1 MIQGILFPYSL
12 TLPEH
17 DMVKKLIYFV
27 IVSLAI
33 NLGLHGGKVA
43 AQQPVAAQEF
53 VSALQDLILQTMEG
67 SEAPQGRIVKA
78 IIEIGVIYTKDNDGK
93 LHILAVPH
101 DASFTHATVHKLTL
115 HRLPKSRH
123 QEKAGEADTMGS
135 VMPLPTFPS
144 MSAPTP
150 ESREKIMEMWK
161 KKVQDLYENAER
173 VGPNEE
179 KKAP

>member
-1 MIQGILFPYSL
+1 
-12 TLPEH
+12 
-17 DMVKKLIYFV
+17 MVKKLIYFV
-27 IVSLAI
+27 IVSLVI

-115 HRLPKSRH
+115 HWLPKSRH
-123 QEKAGEADTMGS
+123 QEKAGETGAMGS
-135 VMPLPTFPS
+135 MMPFQTFSPLP
-144 MSAPTP
+144 AITP
-150 ESREKIMEMWK
+150 ESREKIKEMLK
-161 KKVQDLYENAER
+161 RKAHEPRENAER